1 MSILLRYS
9 PNDALQEDEYTEKE
23 KICPREG
30 LGVPLA
36 DGQNVFGRAIQQ
48 EVGASEAKTPWM
60 MLLETISY
68 SKFRQCMPSES
79 TKELRL
85 PGVATRVCD
94 RNVIIPALTPRSRP
108 LQQ

>member
-48 EVGASEAKTPWM
+48 EVGASEAKTLWM
-60 MLLETISY
+60 MLLE
-68 SKFRQCMPSES
+68 RQS
-79 TKELRL
+79 
-85 PGVATRVCD
+85 
-94 RNVIIPALTPRSRP
+94 LTPSLGSVCLQRAPRSSGFQVWPRAYAIGM
-108 LQQ
+108 